1 MKRILTLAALLTL
14 ILTLSACQLFVHD
27 YTEDVTEY
35 ALIASDG
42 SELSVLEQYPNLQY
56 VDLRGSTCYEDGA
69 F

>member
-1 MKRILTLAALLTL
+1 MKRILALAALLTL

-42 SELSVLEQYPNLQY
+42 SELSVLEQ
-56 VDLRGSTCYEDGA
+56 
-69 F
+69 